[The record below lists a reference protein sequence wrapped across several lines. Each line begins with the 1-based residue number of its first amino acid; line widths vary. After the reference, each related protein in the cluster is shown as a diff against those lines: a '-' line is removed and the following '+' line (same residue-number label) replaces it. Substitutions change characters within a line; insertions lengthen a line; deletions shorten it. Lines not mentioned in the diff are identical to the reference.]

1 MTRVLSLTRA
11 ASDGVGDSPAAID
24 ARFLQ
29 LLDRY
34 GDFLRRTIARLCP
47 RTVGLSVDDI
57 EQDARVQLWRAL
69 KSERE
74 ITYPGSY
81 IYKVAVSATI
91 RAIRRARAR
100 GEEPLPEEHE
110 AADPDVFRVLHTD
123 PGSSP
128 ESLAERGEQLQTVR
142 AALARLSKN
151 RRVAVGL
158 HFQGMTTI
166 EIGDLLGWTE
176 AKARNLVHRGL
187 KDLRRQLGAEKT
199 EYAR

>member
-1 MTRVLSLTRA
+1 MTRLLSLTRA
-11 ASDGVGDSPAAID
+11 ASDGVGGSPAAID

-34 GDFLRRTIARLCP
+34 GDFLRRTIARVCP
-47 RTVGLSVDDI
+47 RTIGLSVDDI

-69 KSERE
+69 KSGRE
-74 ITYPGSY
+74 ITYPASY

-91 RAIRRARAR
+91 RAIRRVKAR

-110 AADPDVFRVLHTD
+110 TADPEVLQVLHTH

-128 ESLAERGEQLQTVR
+128 ESLAHRGEQLQSVR

-158 HFQGMTTI
+158 HLQGMTTV
-166 EIGDLLGWTE
+166 EIGNLVGWSE
-176 AKARNLVHRGL
+176 PKARNLVHRGL
-187 KDLRRQLGAEKT
+187 KDLRRQLGAEKI
-199 EYAR
+199 EHAR

>member
-1 MTRVLSLTRA
+1 VIGLEAPPTA
-11 ASDGVGDSPAAID
+11 AD
-24 ARFLQ
+24 ARFLR
-29 LLDRY
+29 LLERY
-34 GDFLRRTIARLCP
+34 GEFLRRTIVRLCP
-47 RTVGLSVDDI
+47 RTAGLSVDDI

-69 KSERE
+69 KRERE
-74 ITYPGSY
+74 ITYPSSY

-91 RAIRRARAR
+91 RAIRRVKAR

-110 AADPDVFRVLHTD
+110 AADSEVLRVLHTD

-128 ESLAERGEQLQTVR
+128 ESLAHRGEQLQSVR

-158 HFQGMTTI
+158 HLQGMTTV
-166 EIGDLLGWTE
+166 EIGNLLGWSE
-176 AKARNLVHRGL
+176 PKARNLVHRGL
-187 KDLRRQLGAEKT
+187 KDLRRQLGAEKI

>member
-1 MTRVLSLTRA
+1 VIGLEAPPTA
-11 ASDGVGDSPAAID
+11 GD
-24 ARFLQ
+24 ARFLR
-29 LLDRY
+29 LLERY
-34 GDFLRRTIARLCP
+34 GDFLRRTIVRLCP
-47 RTVGLSVDDI
+47 RTAGLSVDDI

-69 KSERE
+69 RSERE

-91 RAIRRARAR
+91 RAIRRAKSR

-110 AADPDVFRVLHTD
+110 AADPEVFRALHTD

-128 ESLAERGEQLQTVR
+128 ESLAHRGEQRQSVR

-158 HFQGMTTI
+158 HLQGMTTV
-166 EIGDLLGWTE
+166 EIGDLLGWSE

-187 KDLRRQLGAEKT
+187 KDLRRQLGAEKS